1 MQNTGPS
8 PIVGV
13 FRDQAK
19 AEQAIEKLKEAGFT
33 DDEVMSKE
41 VSLNGTSEEQSPET
55 TRTVVTVKAEG
66 KEKQAFGIL
75 FSSGANNADLPPGVT
90 LSDGR
95 ITGTKEESAAFI
107 PKPELEGTF
116 SNDTFFGAE
125 KDLETTDQLGQMD
138 KL

>member
-19 AEQAIEKLKEAGFT
+19 AEQAIEKLKQAGFT

-41 VSLNGTSEEQSPET
+41 VSLNGTSEEQSHET

-95 ITGTKEESAAFI
+95 ITGSKEETADFV

>member
-1 MQNTGPS
+1 MQNTEPS

-19 AEQAIEKLKEAGFT
+19 AEQAIEKLKQAGFT

-41 VSLNGTSEEQSPET
+41 VSLKGTSEEQSPET

-95 ITGTKEESAAFI
+95 ITGSEEETVAFI

-116 SNDTFFGAE
+116 SNDTFFGAG

>member
-33 DDEVMSKE
+33 DDEVSSKE
-41 VSLNGTSEEQSPET
+41 VGLNGASEEQSPET
-55 TRTVVTVKAEG
+55 TRTIVRVKAEG

-75 FSSGANNADLPPGVT
+75 FSSGANNADLPPGIN
-90 LSDGR
+90 LSDSR
-95 ITGTKEESAAFI
+95 IKGLAEETTDLTHKS
-107 PKPELEGTF
+107 ELEGSFT
-116 SNDTFFGAE
+116 NDSFFGSG

>member
-1 MQNTGPS
+1 MENTGSS

-13 FRDQAK
+13 FRDKEK
-19 AEQAIEKLKEAGFT
+19 AEQAVEKLKQAGFT
-33 DDEVMSKE
+33 DDEVTSK
-41 VSLNGTSEEQSPET
+41 VVNLNTASEEQSPES
-55 TRTVVTVKAEG
+55 TRTIVMVKAEG

-95 ITGTKEESAAFI
+95 ITGSGEETAAFI

-116 SNDTFFGAE
+116 SKDTFFGAE

>member
-116 SNDTFFGAE
+116 SND
-125 KDLETTDQLGQMD
+125 
-138 KL
+138 